1 MQDTLQGMQN
11 NQMLTHDVV
20 VTGYTRS
27 VQVLAQVEEAIKK
40 IKENN
45 PNMIYVCDPVL
56 GDDGK
61 FYVPEE
67 VLDFYKNRLI
77 PISFAITP
85 NYFEA

>member
-1 MQDTLQGMQN
+1 
-11 NQMLTHDVV
+11 
-20 VTGYTRS
+20 
-27 VQVLAQVEEAIKK
+27 LAQVEEAIKI

-56 GDDGK
+56 GDDGN

-67 VLDFYKNRLI
+67 VLDSYKNRLI

-85 NYFEA
+85 NFFEA

>member
-1 MQDTLQGMQN
+1 
-11 NQMLTHDVV
+11 
-20 VTGYTRS
+20 
-27 VQVLAQVEEAIKK
+27 
-40 IKENN
+40 
-45 PNMIYVCDPVL
+45 MIYVCDPVL